1 MNVLLIAT
9 TLNWLG
15 PARLPRALASA
26 GFTVSLLAPG
36 NSLAGK
42 SRYVARNEYLPDGAN
57 RMQWTVAF
65 AEAVQNAA
73 PRLVVP
79 CDDVATELL
88 QALAL
93 EPPPAL
99 PSATALRL
107 ATLAR
112 DSLGDPRYYR
122 TSIDKTLLA
131 PAAAA
136 LGIRV
141 PRCAVVSTAAGARD
155 FAAAHGYPVV
165 VKRGYGSAGE
175 AVEIAVT
182 GGELEPAFAR
192 VAAIVPRFAVDHG
205 TRILIQEFVPGR
217 SLSRASVSWGGR
229 ELAGISRER
238 ITRNPPRVGPGSTVR
253 IYCEPE
259 AREFSEALARGFGI
273 QGFFMVDYVVHERTG
288 EAYLLEIK
296 RRIGTGGHLGAA
308 VGVDLCAAL
317 RAAIA
322 GQPALTGNDVPPGFE
337 RTVAQ
342 FPQEWL
348 RDPASPWLRICPAD
362 VPWDDPDV
370 FEAMLRL
377 RYLD

>member
-42 SRYVARNEYLPDGAN
+42 SRYVARNEPLPDGAN

-131 PAAAA
+131 PAATA
-136 LGIRV
+136 LGVRV
-141 PRCAVVSTAAGARD
+141 PRFEVVATVAAAGA

-165 VKRGYGSAGE
+165 LKRAHGVAGQ
-175 AVEIAVT
+175 AVEIVADGT
-182 GGELEPAFAR
+182 ELARTFAR
-192 VAAIVPRFAVDHG
+192 LNVILPHFSGEDRL
-205 TRILIQEFVPGR
+205 RILIQEFIPGR
-217 SLSRASVSWGGR
+217 SLSRASVAWGGH
-229 ELAGISRER
+229 ELAGICLER
-238 ITRNPPRVGPGSTVR
+238 VTRNPPRVGPGSTVR
-253 IYCEPE
+253 IYDEPA
-259 AREFSEALARGFGI
+259 ARAFSAALGRGLGL
-273 QGFFMVDYVVHERTG
+273 QGFFGIDYLVHERTG
-288 EAYLLEIK
+288 DAYMLEIN
-296 RRIGTGGHLGAA
+296 RRVVPGTHLGAT

-322 GQPALTGNDVPPGFE
+322 GQPALTRNDVPPGFE

-348 RDPASPWLRICPAD
+348 RDPASPWLRTCPAD

-370 FEAMLRL
+370 FEAMLSL
-377 RYLD
+377 RHLE